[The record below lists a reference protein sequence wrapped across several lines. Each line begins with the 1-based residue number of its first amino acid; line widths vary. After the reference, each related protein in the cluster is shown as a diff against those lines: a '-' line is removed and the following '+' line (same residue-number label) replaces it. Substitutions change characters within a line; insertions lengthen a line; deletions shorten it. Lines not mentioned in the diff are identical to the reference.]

1 MRKLVYYF
9 TLIIAAISFSCASGP
24 EVSPEMQGFMDEI
37 SATGSMID
45 AAEKYGYNAQEMPL
59 DLYELKEPTVK
70 KVTKDGEKV
79 EYLVNI
85 KHGLIDSDV
94 IVVWKDKVIVNI
106 KEPQQF

>member
-1 MRKLVYYF
+1 MRKLVYFF
-9 TLIIAAISFSCASGP
+9 TLIIAAISISCSSGP

-70 KVTKDGEKV
+70 KVTKEGEKV

-106 KEPQQF
+106 KEPQ

>member
-9 TLIIAAISFSCASGP
+9 TLIIAAISFSCSGGP

-70 KVTKDGEKV
+70 EVTKEGEKV

-106 KEPQQF
+106 KEPQ